1 MSPVRALLQVK
12 RKMMDQKQNA
22 KKLRKHLQSGPAFIL
37 PQVWDVASARVI
49 ADSGFDY
56 IATSA
61 VAIGWAN
68 GYQPQERIPPEQ
80 LLSIASRIAG
90 GSQTPVI
97 ADLGG
102 ALDRTPEDIA
112 RNVHGALE
120 AGCVGVTIS
129 DGSRNGAHGMVDME
143 AMADSLRAARAATLE
158 ARIPAV
164 ITASTD
170 AFLLGPAVG
179 SPFESAVERAEM
191 YFAAGA
197 DCMFVPGVQQL
208 QIVERLAAIV
218 DAPLAISIE
227 ISTAPDLAAFADAGV
242 ACVMLGS
249 GLMRSL
255 LGMMRHKAEELR
267 AFGSFSQLERAIPT
281 DELEALLR

>member
-1 MSPVRALLQVK
+1 
-12 RKMMDQKQNA
+12 MDQKQDA
-22 KKLRKHLQSGPAFIL
+22 KKLRKRLQSGPAFIM

-49 ADSGFDY
+49 ADAGFEY
-56 IATSA
+56 VATSA

-68 GYQPQERIPPEQ
+68 GYKPEERIPPEE
-80 LLSIASRIAG
+80 LLSIASRIAR
-90 GSQTPVI
+90 GSKTPVI

-102 ALDRTPEDIA
+102 ALERSSEEIA
-112 RNVHGALE
+112 ENVRLALE
-120 AGCVGVTIS
+120 AGCIGVTIA

-143 AMADSLRAARAATLE
+143 TMADALRAVRAATLE

-164 ITASTD
+164 VMASTD

-218 DAPLAISIE
+218 DAPLAISVE
-227 ISTAPDLAAFADAGV
+227 ISTAPDLSAFAEVGV

-267 AFGSFSQLERAIPT
+267 AFGSFSQLERAIPA
-281 DELEALLR
+281 DELEAILN